1 MSPSAFR
8 VLPHSQGAYQPD
20 ADDARNQLAEELA
33 RAEYAQARPN
43 PLLGFLHDL
52 WQGFLSWFEGLNGL
66 GPNLGTAVVLAA
78 AVALVLLAVAVMR
91 PRLNRRAPVQEPGL
105 GLSPR
110 LTAGDYRARAER
122 AAAGGDWST
131 AYVERFRALVLAA
144 EERTLLDPQPG
155 RTAFEAT
162 GRLGTLFPEQGAALA
177 RAATLFNALR
187 YGDHRATSAEHAVLA
202 SLDDALAA
210 ARPSAGLGSPL
221 PAAPR

>member
-1 MSPSAFR
+1 MPFPTLLA
-8 VLPHSQGAYQPD
+8 GAYRPD

-43 PLLGFLHDL
+43 PLLGFLADL
-52 WQGFLSWFEGLNGL
+52 WQGFLSWFDGLNGIR
-66 GPNLGTAVVLAA
+66 PNLGTAVVLAA
-78 AVALVLLAVAVMR
+78 VVALAVFAVVVVR

-105 GLSPR
+105 GLSPS
-110 LTAGDYRARAER
+110 LTAGDYRARAAR
-122 AAAGGDWST
+122 AAAAGDWST
-131 AYVERFRALVLAA
+131 AYVERFRAVVLAA

-162 GRLGTLFPEQGAALA
+162 GRLGGLFPEHAAALA

-187 YGDHRATSAEHAVLA
+187 YGDHRATAAEHAALA
-202 SLDDALAA
+202 TLDDALAA
-210 ARPSAGLGSPL
+210 ARPSAGVGPLL